1 MRLELLWLP
10 LLAVAWLFGLSAS
23 PAGRAP
29 ALVAFALG
37 LAALFALREARA
49 RLWGFALAPLAWL
62 GGLSAAPTIDT
73 NVAEERGLARVE
85 ATVVDVR
92 HGADATVDLVLLR
105 GRFVE
110 REDDAAL
117 PEWRVRVRGVVD
129 PPARGARV
137 RALVQVRPLA
147 RYWNPSP
154 HPSWPDA
161 HAPHAE
167 GRLVG
172 ALEVLDEGGLAWLER
187 ARASLRARLER
198 TLPPHAAAVARA
210 LLLGDG
216 PAVEGPE
223 RDALRGSGLAHL
235 LAVSGLHVALL
246 AAFVYL
252 AFERVLRGRVLDPP
266 RAAALATIPVVLG
279 FALVAGG
286 APSVWR
292 AASMAVIVAG
302 LRVLRR
308 RPHPLAVASLA
319 IVLFAVASPDDA
331 LRPAFLLSAAATLAI
346 VTGARL
352 EGSPTTSPTLAE
364 AEHVGA
370 KTLRESFAM
379 SARTTL
385 ATAPLVIWCFGELPV
400 FGVVANVVLLPIG
413 TLLLV
418 PLAFAHALLASIG
431 LESITAP
438 LFVASLDALIGAAE
452 LFARASPGTALPPP
466 STIQGWILV
475 AGAIGLLALRRP
487 RHLALVTLV
496 TLGALGLAE
505 MHLRALAKPEGLLRL
520 TQLDVGQ
527 GDGAILD
534 LPDGSAM
541 LIDGGGGRPDPGER
555 ALVPLLRARRRD
567 ALAVVV
573 ISHPHPD
580 HFAGLHALL
589 PELDAG
595 RLRIGE
601 VWDGGQAEAEEPH
614 GPAAALLRAFRRR
627 GVRVRTPCGEHTIGG
642 ARVEVRWPC
651 PSFDAGYDANDNS
664 LVLRVSHGRRAIL
677 FTGDVERHAEE
688 ALVASEVD
696 LRADVLKVPHHG
708 SRTSSSEA
716 FLARV
721 RPAVAVA
728 SQGRGNGYG
737 HPHPDVVARYVALGI
752 PLLRTRESG
761 GVVIET
767 DGESLE
773 SWSWRDPSRATHAPS
788 APSDRET
795 STPPAGR

>member
-1 MRLELLWLP
+1 MRLELVWLP
-10 LLAVAWLFGLSAS
+10 VLALAWLFGLSAT

-29 ALVAFALG
+29 ALIAFALG
-37 LAALFALREARA
+37 LAALFALRDARA

-62 GGLSAAPTIDT
+62 GGLSAAPTVDT

-85 ATVVDVR
+85 AIVDVVR
-92 HGADATVDLVLLR
+92 HGADATLDLVLLR

-110 REDDAAL
+110 QEDETGL
-117 PEWRVRVRGVVD
+117 PAWRVRVRGVVD
-129 PPARGARV
+129 PPPRGARV
-137 RALVQVRPLA
+137 RGLVQIRPLA

-154 HPSWPDA
+154 HPSWPDSRA
-161 HAPHAE
+161 AHAE

-172 ALEVLDEGGLAWLER
+172 ALEVLDEGGLSWLEH

-252 AFERVLRGRVLDPP
+252 AFERALRGRVLDPP

-292 AASMAVIVAG
+292 AGTMAVIVAG

-308 RPHPLAVASLA
+308 RPRPLAVASFA
-319 IVLFAVASPDDA
+319 IVLFALTSPDDA

-346 VTGARL
+346 VTGIRI
-352 EGSPTTSPTLAE
+352 EGAST
-364 AEHVGA
+364 V
-370 KTLRESFAM
+370 RDSFVM

-385 ATAPLVIWCFGELPV
+385 ATAPLVIWCFGELPL
-400 FGVVANVVLLPIG
+400 FGVVANVLLLPIG

-418 PLAFAHALLASIG
+418 PLAFAHALASSLG
-431 LESITAP
+431 LEAITGP
-438 LFVASLDALIGAAE
+438 LFVASLDALVGAAD
-452 LFARASPGTALPPP
+452 LFARATPGQALPPP
-466 STIQGWILV
+466 SVLQGWIL
-475 AGAIGLLALRRP
+475 AASAALLLLLRRP
-487 RHLALVTLV
+487 RAIVLAVLVTI
-496 TLGALGLAE
+496 GALTLAE
-505 MHLRALAKPEGLLRL
+505 LHLRAVAKPEGLLRL

-534 LPDGSAM
+534 LPDGNAM

-555 ALVPLLRARRRD
+555 ALLPLLRARRRD
-567 ALAVVV
+567 ELAVVV

-589 PELDAG
+589 PELDSG

-627 GVRVRTPCGEHTIGG
+627 GVRVIEPCGTHEIGG

-651 PSFDAGYDANDNS
+651 PRFDAGYDANDNS
-664 LVLRVSHGRRAIL
+664 LVLRVSHGRRAFL
-677 FTGDVERHAEE
+677 FTGDVERFAED
-688 ALVASEVD
+688 ALVADAID

-708 SRTSSSEA
+708 SRTSSSEG
-716 FLARV
+716 FLALV
-721 RPAVAVA
+721 RPRVAVA

-737 HPHPDVVARYVALGI
+737 HPHPDVVARYETLGI
-752 PLLRTRESG
+752 PLLRTRELG

-767 DGESLE
+767 DGESLVW
-773 SWSWRDPSRATHAPS
+773 WSWQDGSRVEAL
-788 APSDRET
+788 PSDA
-795 STPPAGR
+795 SAGATP

>member
-29 ALVAFALG
+29 ALLAFAGGLG
-37 LAALFALREARA
+37 ALLALRHARA

-129 PPARGARV
+129 PPPRGARV
-137 RALVQVRPLA
+137 RGLVQVRPLA

-172 ALEVLDEGGLAWLER
+172 ALEVIDEGGLAWLER
-187 ARASLRARLER
+187 ARGSLRTRLER

-252 AFERVLRGRVLDPP
+252 AFERLLRGRVLDPP

-302 LRVLRR
+302 LRALRR
-308 RPHPLAVASLA
+308 RPRPLAVASLA

-346 VTGARL
+346 VTGTRIEGASATTAAADAPADARI
-352 EGSPTTSPTLAE
+352 
-364 AEHVGA
+364 
-370 KTLRESFAM
+370 LRESFAM

-400 FGVVANVVLLPIG
+400 FGVVANVLLLPIG

-438 LFVASLDALIGAAE
+438 LFVASLDALVGAAE
-452 LFARASPGTALPPP
+452 LFARVTPGTALPPP

-475 AGAIGLLALRRP
+475 ASAMGLLALRRP
-487 RHLALVTLV
+487 RHLALVGLLTA
-496 TLGALGLAE
+496 GALGLAE
-505 MHLRALAKPEGLLRL
+505 VHLRALAKPEGLLRL

-567 ALAVVV
+567 VLAVVV

-651 PSFDAGYDANDNS
+651 PRFDAGYDANDNS
-664 LVLRVSHGRRAIL
+664 LVLRVTHGRRAIL

-688 ALVASEVD
+688 ALVASDVD

-721 RPAVAVA
+721 RPTLAVA

-737 HPHPDVVARYVALGI
+737 HPHPDVVARYDALGI

-767 DGESLE
+767 DGESIV
-773 SWSWRDPSRATHAPS
+773 SWSWRDEVPTFHDRAAS
-788 APSDRET
+788 Q
-795 STPPAGR
+795 

>member
-1 MRLELLWLP
+1 M
-10 LLAVAWLFGLSAS
+10 
-23 PAGRAP
+23 
-29 ALVAFALG
+29 
-37 LAALFALREARA
+37 
-49 RLWGFALAPLAWL
+49 
-62 GGLSAAPTIDT
+62 
-73 NVAEERGLARVE
+73 RGL
-85 ATVVDVR
+85 
-92 HGADATVDLVLLR
+92 
-105 GRFVE
+105 
-110 REDDAAL
+110 
-117 PEWRVRVRGVVD
+117 
-129 PPARGARV
+129 
-137 RALVQVRPLA
+137 VQLRPLA

-252 AFERVLRGRVLDPP
+252 AFERLLRGRVLDPP

-302 LRVLRR
+302 LRALRR
-308 RPHPLAVASLA
+308 RPRPLAVTSLA
-319 IVLFAVASPDDA
+319 IVLFAIASPDDA
-331 LRPAFLLSAAATLAI
+331 LRPAFLLSATATLAI
-346 VTGARL
+346 VTGSRI
-352 EGSPTTSPTLAE
+352 EGASAPSPVSSETERSAT
-364 AEHVGA
+364 
-370 KTLRESFAM
+370 TLREAFAM

-418 PLAFAHALLASIG
+418 PLAFAHALLASLG

-438 LFVASLDALIGAAE
+438 LFVASLDALVGAAE
-452 LFARASPGTALPPP
+452 LFARATPGTALPPP
-466 STIQGWILV
+466 STIQGWILA
-475 AGAIGLLALRRP
+475 AGAMGLLALRRP
-487 RHLALVTLV
+487 RHLALVALATV
-496 TLGALGLAE
+496 GALGLAE
-505 MHLRALAKPEGLLRL
+505 VHLRALAKPEGLLRL

-595 RLRIGE
+595 RLTIDE

-627 GVRVRTPCGEHTIGG
+627 GVRVRAPCGEHMLGG

-677 FTGDVERHAEE
+677 FTGDVERHAEA
-688 ALVASEVD
+688 ALVASDVD

-721 RPAVAVA
+721 RPSVAVA

-737 HPHPDVVARYVALGI
+737 HPHPDVVARYEALGI
-752 PLLRTRESG
+752 PLLRTRELG

-767 DGESLE
+767 DGESLT
-773 SWSWRDPSRATHAPS
+773 SWSWRDASRAAYAPS
-788 APSDRET
+788 APGGGE
-795 STPPAGR
+795 